1 MFYECK
7 TIKQSKQT
15 NTKQMMILSQHFFL
29 KGWDEAREIHAYP
42 PGKNIFF
49 AIITIVTLFIFFTT
63 IIVTFFKTLMMTCL
77 SSGEERSLQK
87 I

>member
-49 AIITIVTLFIFFTT
+49 TIVTL
-63 IIVTFFKTLMMTCL
+63 FKTLMMTCL

>member
-1 MFYECK
+1 
-7 TIKQSKQT
+7 
-15 NTKQMMILSQHFFL
+15 MMILSQHFFL

-49 AIITIVTLFIFFTT
+49 TIITIITL
-63 IIVTFFKTLMMTCL
+63 FKTLMMTCL